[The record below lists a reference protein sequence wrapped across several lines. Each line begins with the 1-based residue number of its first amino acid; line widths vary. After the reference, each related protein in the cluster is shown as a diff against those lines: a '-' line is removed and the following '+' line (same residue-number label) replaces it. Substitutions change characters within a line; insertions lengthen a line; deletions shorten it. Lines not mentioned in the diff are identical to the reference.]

1 MNKLDVY
8 FHGQKVGVLK
18 ENNSHLSFKYLEGVT
33 TPIAHLLPVQ
43 KATFDDKETRAF
55 FSNLLPEG
63 DIAKKIAQIRQVS
76 INNPFA
82 MLKEI
87 GGECAGAISLYPE
100 DITPQVD
107 DKLNEI
113 SEKQIAQI
121 LKNLPECPLLTAE
134 DIRLSLAGAQEKLA
148 LTSLADD
155 NRYFLPNDKYISTWI
170 IKPQNPNFTDLI
182 YNEYFCMTLASS
194 IGLETARCVIEQFDD
209 QKAYKVQ
216 RFDRVYSIR
225 EIPNIRDLT
234 SIRQPLNTQKSLL
247 KRLHQEDF
255 CQALGLSGKKYQK
268 EGGPSIKQCFK
279 FIHNN
284 NFMNKAR
291 DEMNLLNTII
301 FNFLIGN
308 SDAHGKNFSF
318 LHQNHQYTLS
328 PLYDLVST
336 QIYPNLAKDMAM
348 AIGGEYNPDKINQ
361 SHFIKMAEDL
371 EIKPKLIIDSIKKIS
386 ELTTT
391 YANGLNNTLTQKETV
406 SPIYD
411 EIIKIIET
419 RTKQI
424 T

>member
-43 KATFDDKETRAF
+43 KATFGDKETRAF

-100 DITPQVD
+100 DITPQAD

-113 SEKQIAQI
+113 TEKQIAQI

-148 LTSLADD
+148 LTSLTDD

-182 YNEYFCMTLASS
+182 YNEYFCMTLALS

-216 RFDRVYSIR
+216 RFDRVFTSNSEFKLLHPENYSSFT
-225 EIPNIRDLT
+225 N
-234 SIRQPLNTQKSLL
+234 KSEL

-268 EGGPSIKQCFK
+268 EGGPCIKQCFK

-291 DEMNLLNTII
+291 DEMNLLNAII

-318 LHQNHQYTLS
+318 LHWNHQYALS

-336 QIYPNLAKDMAM
+336 QVYPNLAKDMAM

-361 SHFIKMAEDL
+361 SHFIKMAQDL

-386 ELTTT
+386 ELITT
-391 YANGLNNTLTQKETV
+391 YANGLKYTLTQKETI

-411 EIIKIIET
+411 EIIKTIER